1 MDDRMVQ
8 KKSIRRRRLINCS
21 QRCNHKQ
28 WQPAFQFSFCR
39 SQSVYYIL
47 TILLLYM
54 MHREAFRRRKQEQ
67 ESPQSSED
75 KTTAEEAIK
84 NQRCAVPVEIYNDV
98 AALASAS
105 KKTNCETQIEAIKYY
120 VNCCNYTVNRQKLLS
135 DCKTGEATGEV
146 CKYSDMSTTTG

>member
-1 MDDRMVQ
+1 
-8 KKSIRRRRLINCS
+8 
-21 QRCNHKQ
+21 
-28 WQPAFQFSFCR
+28 
-39 SQSVYYIL
+39 
-47 TILLLYM
+47 M

-84 NQRCAVPVEIYNDV
+84 RCAVPVEIYNDV

-120 VNCCNYTVNRQKLLS
+120 VNRQKLLS